1 MKNRLKFLCILFFLV
16 IPLLLTAPDIPLVV
30 SAWQQVATTEA
41 AIETVVHS
49 KPKTTNG
56 SKVDQVVV
64 KHPFP
69 FQVGESLTFE
79 FKFSRFPIYGTIG
92 QLNMNVV
99 PVENLT
105 SEVKKDDPSPIPASK
120 SSEQETRFGL
130 QALAE
135 SKGFIPALFG
145 LKVRDTFTSV
155 VDLTDFSSLY
165 MRKDIDE
172 GKKHKKQVSLF
183 HREKPEIHFS
193 ETDLSVANAQAAA
206 RTIEGVPWTT
216 DLLSFWY
223 MLRMQPFKEGETIPM
238 VLYDDGKIFNV
249 DVVVGKSEKISVEA
263 GKYTARKLIIKAHE
277 AQFIRRKGEYL
288 IWISEDKN
296 RLPVK
301 VRFRTSSGT
310 LTAELVKK
318 NIPSLK

>member
-1 MKNRLKFLCILFFLV
+1 MKNRLKFLCALFFLV
-16 IPLLLTAPDIPLVV
+16 IPTFLTAPDIPLIV

-41 AIETVVHS
+41 ATETVVHS
-49 KPKTTNG
+49 KPKATSG

-64 KHPFP
+64 THPFP

-99 PVENLT
+99 PLESLT
-105 SEVKKDDPSPIPASK
+105 DEVKKEDPAQIPASK
-120 SSEQETRFGL
+120 STEQETRFGL
-130 QALAE
+130 RALAE

-145 LKVRDTFTSV
+145 LKVRDTFTSI
-155 VDLTDFSSLY
+155 VDLTNFSSLY

-183 HREKPEIHFS
+183 QREKPEVQFS
-193 ETDLSVANAQAAA
+193 ETDLSLANAQPAV

-216 DLLSFWY
+216 DLVSFWY
-223 MLRMQPFKEGETIPM
+223 MLRMQPFKEGQTIPM
-238 VLYDDGKIFNV
+238 VLYDEGKIYNV

-263 GKYTARKLIIKAHE
+263 GKYTARKLTIKAHE

-296 RLPVK
+296 RLPLK

-318 NIPSLK
+318 SIPNLK